1 MVTVPG
7 LSPGVVPRRWNQAS
21 STASRTR
28 YERGVDGLPTSRL
41 REATTSLITHF
52 DTQAQAHAPAP
63 RVECRFDDD
72 GDDGGHAN
80 RAALVFQS
88 PKDLVN
94 CFEALENDGR
104 LDIVAVSNGFLASL
118 KTQELADENTKPTLA
133 PVWKSTNELAG
144 ENVASMA

>member
-1 MVTVPG
+1 M
-7 LSPGVVPRRWNQAS
+7 
-21 STASRTR
+21 
-28 YERGVDGLPTSRL
+28 
-41 REATTSLITHF
+41 
-52 DTQAQAHAPAP
+52 
-63 RVECRFDDD
+63 ECRFDDD

-144 ENVASMA
+144 DNVASMA

>member
-1 MVTVPG
+1 M
-7 LSPGVVPRRWNQAS
+7 
-21 STASRTR
+21 
-28 YERGVDGLPTSRL
+28 
-41 REATTSLITHF
+41 
-52 DTQAQAHAPAP
+52 
-63 RVECRFDDD
+63 
-72 GDDGGHAN
+72 
-80 RAALVFQS
+80 
-88 PKDLVN
+88 N